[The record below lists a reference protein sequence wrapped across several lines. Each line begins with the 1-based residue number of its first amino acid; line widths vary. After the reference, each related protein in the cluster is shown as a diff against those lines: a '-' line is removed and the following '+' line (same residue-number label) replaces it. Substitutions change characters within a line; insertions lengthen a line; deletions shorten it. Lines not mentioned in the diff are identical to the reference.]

1 MTQLNLV
8 RYIFLLWIITDW
20 FVRLSPVEKYLVYLT
35 SHIAGRETY
44 YNAVNVSVSTRLCLL
59 SEICMS
65 IKIQYVF
72 FGVCKSINHNT
83 CMYVYQE
90 IQCLY
95 VICIS
100 IGHKLYAYWTQSYV
114 YWPKY
119 LFGTICMYNLYV
131 NWYNLYVYL
140 VHFVCMLGT
149 IWMPVWYNLYVCRVQ
164 SVCLLGKVCM
174 SFRYNLVII
183 WVQSVC
189 LLNTIC
195 MPFG

>member
-44 YNAVNVSVSTRLCLL
+44 YNAVNVSVRTRLCLL

-72 FGVCKSINHNT
+72 FGVCKYINHNT

-119 LFGTICMYNLYV
+119 LFGTIYLYV
-131 NWYNLYVYL
+131 Q
-140 VHFVCMLGT
+140 FVCKL
-149 IWMPVWYNLYVCRVQ
+149 VQ
-164 SVCLLGKVCM
+164 SVCLFGTFCM
-174 SFRYNLVII
+174 YVGYNLNACL
-183 WVQSVC
+183 VQSVC
-189 LLNTIC
+189 LSRSIC
-195 MPFG
+195 MSVG